1 MGLSI
6 DVTQVN
12 RVSSDGNTVNEG
24 TKTVSVGQ
32 AHIVFDKL
40 PETKDE
46 LQSIDRS
53 GENGKYVT
61 MALLFAVVR
70 NWTPEKKD
78 VCNSMLEILLN
89 SPTCGIT
96 FNNFGREFVR
106 DRMMQ
111 NNKYPYLGN
120 SYFDGAT
127 PENGYT
133 PSSPLTVTLEEYVY
147 NLPPSTMYGST
158 LSIERVVTRFAGADT
173 ERYVDFYMDP
183 KDGNWYIWSDTYK
196 SILADIKT
204 PM

>member
-12 RVSSDGNTVNEG
+12 RVSSDGNTANEG

-78 VCNSMLEILLN
+78 VCNSMLEAE
-89 SPTCGIT
+89 TDH
-96 FNNFGREFVR
+96 R
-106 DRMMQ
+106 
-111 NNKYPYLGN
+111 
-120 SYFDGAT
+120 
-127 PENGYT
+127 
-133 PSSPLTVTLEEYVY
+133 
-147 NLPPSTMYGST
+147 
-158 LSIERVVTRFAGADT
+158 
-173 ERYVDFYMDP
+173 
-183 KDGNWYIWSDTYK
+183 
-196 SILADIKT
+196 
-204 PM
+204 